1 MSIQTDLTRIKNA
14 KAVIKAYIEGNG
26 LTVPD
31 ATLLDGMAA
40 MLESIEAGGGLPFF
54 YTGTITGTGEKGA
67 VTIENAFT
75 VGEAPRVIIL
85 YEEHASNSS
94 STDDSLY
101 YPKLFIARNDLKNTA
116 NTKTSTSF
124 YVMYYATKL
133 SGSSVSAYKNGT
145 GVSGYLD
152 GSAASSNYFN
162 TVRGG
167 LSNGSLSVYC
177 EGTYG
182 IRAGKTYRWVTIA
195 EDTI

>member
-1 MSIQTDLTRIKNA
+1 MSIQTELTRLTNA
-14 KAVIKAYIEGNG
+14 KAAIKTAIEGKG
-26 LTVPD
+26 VTVPSG
-31 ATLLDGMAA
+31 TLLDGMAS
-40 MLESIEAGGGLPFF
+40 LIESIEAGGLPFF
-54 YTGTITGTGEKGA
+54 YTGTITGTGEEGA

-85 YEEHASNSS
+85 YEEHAPNNS

-116 NTKTSTSF
+116 STTTSTSF
-124 YVMYYATKL
+124 YVMYCASKK
-133 SGSSVSAYKNGT
+133 SNHSVSIYKQGT
-145 GVSGYLD
+145 NCASYLN
-152 GSAASSNYFN
+152 GSATNQYYG
-162 TVRGG
+162 TVRGR